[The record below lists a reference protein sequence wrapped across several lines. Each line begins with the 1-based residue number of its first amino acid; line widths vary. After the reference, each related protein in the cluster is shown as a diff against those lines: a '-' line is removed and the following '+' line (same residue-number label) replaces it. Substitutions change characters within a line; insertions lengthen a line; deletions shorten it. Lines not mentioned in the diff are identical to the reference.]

1 MRVIVAEDNFIRDLL
16 VDVLPTY
23 DGIAVS
29 GKARTTQE
37 LISLIATDP
46 PDLVTLDLQMPRQPH
61 MLAEYGAG
69 LDAARTIRRDHPN
82 VAICALSAYAEVP
95 WAQEIAA
102 LGMKVGYQ
110 LKDRVHEMDDL
121 VMTMREI
128 AEGAI
133 RIDTTF
139 VADLFGRQRI
149 DDPVQRL
156 TARELEVLK
165 LIAMGLS
172 NAAIA
177 EELHIQER
185 SVEGH
190 ETSIY
195 RTLGLAIPRPAG
207 AKPKVNVR
215 VMAVLALLKSGK
227 PTPRRL
233 P

>member
-16 VDVLPTY
+16 AGVLPSY
-23 DGIAVS
+23 DGITVS
-29 GKARTTQE
+29 GQARTTQE
-37 LISLIATDP
+37 LLSLVDADP

-61 MLAEYGAG
+61 LSAEYGAG
-69 LDAARTIRRDHPN
+69 LDAAREIRRRHPS

-110 LKDRVHEMDDL
+110 LKDRVEEMDGL
-121 VMTMREI
+121 VATMREV
-128 AEGAI
+128 AAGEI
-133 RIDTTF
+133 RIDTIL
-139 VADLFGRQRI
+139 VAALFGRQRI

-156 TARELEVLK
+156 TARERQVLQ
-165 LIAMGLS
+165 LIAAGLS
-172 NAAIA
+172 NTAIA
-177 EELHIQER
+177 EKLFIQER
-185 SVEGH
+185 TVEGH

-195 RTLGLAIPRPAG
+195 RTLGLAIPRSAG
-207 AKPKVNVR
+207 TKPKVNVR

-227 PTPRRL
+227 PAPRHL